1 MEEQVAPGTNTLA
14 LAEDAIQDM
23 NKSLK
28 PLAREYRQMKER
40 VDSLVIF
47 HDRLPGPTATSGALA
62 PKKCLGAD
70 ANSTPEEELL
80 FEHRA
85 LYEYVTTKK
94 AELDGLV
101 SRAHADESDI
111 DTLRKAANLLVQVER
126 EAAGHLREIRE
137 ILSGMRD
144 RLESIEARMVTITHE
159 RAKMMQQALQHSD
172 KMSLARDTAKPT
184 GTMVENLARKYG
196 MTIEQVN
203 EMIASKPALTME
215 IESQNEQD
223 SDVV

>member
-1 MEEQVAPGTNTLA
+1 MEEQVASGAPGANTLA

-47 HDRLPGPTATSGALA
+47 HDRLPGPTATSGENA
-62 PKKCLGAD
+62 PKKCVGAD
-70 ANSTPEEELL
+70 ANASPEEELL

-85 LYEYVTTKK
+85 LYEYVTHKK
-94 AELDGLV
+94 AELDGLI
-101 SRAHADESDI
+101 SRADADPREI
-111 DTLRKAANLLVQVER
+111 ETLRKAANLLVQVER

-137 ILSGMRD
+137 LLEGMRG
-144 RLESIEARMVTITHE
+144 RLDAIEGRMITITHE
-159 RAKMMQQALQHSD
+159 RSKMMQQALQHSD
-172 KMSLARDTAKPT
+172 KMSLARDTARPT
-184 GTMVENLARKYG
+184 GTLVEGLAKKYG
-196 MTIEQVN
+196 MSVEQVN
-203 EMIASKPALTME
+203 EMIAAKPALTSE
-215 IESQNEQD
+215 IEAQ